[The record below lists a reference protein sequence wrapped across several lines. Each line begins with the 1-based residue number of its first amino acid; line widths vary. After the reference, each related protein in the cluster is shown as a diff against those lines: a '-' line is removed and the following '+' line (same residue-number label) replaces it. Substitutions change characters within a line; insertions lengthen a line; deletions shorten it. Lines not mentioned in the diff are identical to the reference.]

1 MARSVTSTTVTT
13 PGCPFKTKGL
23 GTGKVPPGNAL
34 GGKRASSPRNGDKS
48 GTKKNNSKGS
58 EHVKRGGELC
68 GREKRSRK
76 RGESMPIC
84 SVKTPA
90 RGIWERNIRSRRK
103 KNRKMIAA
111 GVVIKD
117 RPMEVEE
124 KRRGAESEVQTR
136 KGLGA
141 EIEMSRRTSIEKG
154 KVKSLKKTLKGPS
167 TGSND
172 GVPPKR
178 MATIKVANNKE
189 WGREARK

>member
-1 MARSVTSTTVTT
+1 
-13 PGCPFKTKGL
+13 
-23 GTGKVPPGNAL
+23 
-34 GGKRASSPRNGDKS
+34 
-48 GTKKNNSKGS
+48 
-58 EHVKRGGELC
+58 
-68 GREKRSRK
+68 
-76 RGESMPIC
+76 
-84 SVKTPA
+84 
-90 RGIWERNIRSRRK
+90 
-103 KNRKMIAA
+103 MIAA

-141 EIEMSRRTSIEKG
+141 EIEMCRRTSIEKG

-189 WGREARK
+189 GGREARK